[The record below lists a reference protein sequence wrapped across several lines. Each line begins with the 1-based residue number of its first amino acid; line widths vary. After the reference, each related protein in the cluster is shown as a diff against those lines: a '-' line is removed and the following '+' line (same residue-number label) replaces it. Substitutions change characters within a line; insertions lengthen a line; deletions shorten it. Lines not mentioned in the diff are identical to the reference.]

1 MSCVHER
8 ELSSGLEVELLL
20 QMGRGWSGADVCGTV
35 DCGAPGDL
43 PESQA
48 LPLAEVRSGDLLGTH
63 GSTLRL
69 VVFCTSTKQEHP
81 FRRERAGEKCCAL

>member
-8 ELSSGLEVELLL
+8 ELSSGLAVEFLP
-20 QMGRGWSGADVCGTV
+20 QVDRGWSEVGVHGTV

-48 LPLAEVRSGDLLGTH
+48 LPLAEVRPEDLLGTR
-63 GSTLRL
+63 GSTRRL
-69 VVFCTSTKQEHP
+69 VVFCTS
-81 FRRERAGEKCCAL
+81 